1 MKPLIVFLALS
12 LIISCS
18 SPTDATLPPSSAS
31 ESISEPTLG
40 AEYAPFDGAFSGN
53 GIGCFVRVTF
63 DKDKARATC
72 TTANATVQFLYTFVL
87 DKGTITT
94 YVGEYPIIWWFECK
108 RYPYEWD
115 GDRLIITD
123 PVNNRVLSLKKE

>member
-18 SPTDATLPPSSAS
+18 SPRDATLPPSSS
-31 ESISEPTLG
+31 SGSIIEPALS
-40 AEYAPFDGAFSGN
+40 ADYAPFDGTFSGN

-63 DKDKARATC
+63 DKNKVAVSCKTRRV
-72 TTANATVQFLYTFVL
+72 TVYFDYTFVL

-94 YVGEYPIIWWFECK
+94 YEGEYPIIWWFECK
-108 RYPYEWD
+108 RYPYVWD
-115 GDRLIITD
+115 GDSLIITD